1 MELVWSEA
9 REVLRRTPATL
20 DAMLRGLPEA
30 FVRLDEGP
38 DTWSPFD
45 VVGHLIDGE
54 ETDWVPRTRI
64 ILEHGPARP
73 FDPYDRF
80 SHLARKASETLAGR
94 LDRFAEL
101 RAANLVTIDAMKLG
115 PADLAREGRHPALGP
130 VTLGMLLATWVTHDL
145 DHVTQIARTIAKG
158 YRKEAGPWVEY
169 IKVLRQ

>member
-1 MELVWSEA
+1 MEFTWTEG

-20 DAMLRGLPEA
+20 RAMLGGLPEA

-38 DTWSPFD
+38 ETWSPFD

-54 ETDWVPRTRI
+54 ETDWVPRARI

-80 SHLARKASETLAGR
+80 LHLSRAARETLAGR

-101 RAANLVTIDAMKLG
+101 RAQSLATVDAMRLG
-115 PADLAREGRHPALGP
+115 PAELAREGRHPALGP
-130 VTLGMLLATWVTHDL
+130 VTLAQLLATWVTHDL

-158 YRKEAGPWVEY
+158 YRKEAGPWIEY